1 MERRHRPRLLL
12 ADDHTLI
19 AEGCKSFL
27 EPEFEVVAVVNDGR
41 AMLKAASELKPDVVI
56 LDIAMPNLNGLDAGE
71 QLRRTSRNI
80 KIVFLTMHIEPEV
93 AAEAFRRGASAYLLK
108 SSAAE
113 ELTLAVRAVLRGE
126 SYLTPL
132 ITKDTVTFLLRSGSS
147 GKFEKRITARQSEV
161 LQLLAEGKS
170 MKEIADILQLKP
182 GTVAFHKYKIM
193 ETLGLRT
200 NAELLRYAIEHH
212 MLG

>member
-1 MERRHRPRLLL
+1 MEPRHRPRLLL

-41 AMLKAASELKPDVVI
+41 AMLKAAQELRPDVVI

-71 QLRRTSRNI
+71 QLRSALRNV
-80 KIVFLTMHIEPEV
+80 KIVYLTMHIEPEV
-93 AAEAFRRGASAYLLK
+93 AAEAFRRGASAYILK

-132 ITKDTVTFLLRSGSS
+132 MTKDTVTFLLRGGSS
-147 GKFEKRITARQSEV
+147 GNTEKRITSRQSEV